1 MFNNASVILLWA
13 RVGSGNFSVTLNGIL
28 CMLAYNQTKI
38 FISLWKFEEIIL
50 HQKEVGGKG
59 DI

>member
-1 MFNNASVILLWA
+1 MHQLLLWA

-28 CMLAYNQTKI
+28 CMLAYNHTKI
-38 FISLWKFEEIIL
+38 LISLWKFEEIIL

-59 DI
+59 NI

>member
-1 MFNNASVILLWA
+1 MHQLLLWA

-28 CMLAYNQTKI
+28 
-38 FISLWKFEEIIL
+38 ISLWKFEEIIL

-59 DI
+59 NI